1 MKLLFKYGGQVSQ
14 ELLRIDLT
22 DYTFYD
28 YITNNVDKDLL
39 DDLEEERLNSLM
51 MQISKDAKY
60 DDIVFNDD
68 RLVYLVVRMITKY
81 PNIVQTYGEL
91 EWILTYR
98 FIMTNYDKSLDGID
112 NVIRF
117 VNLYI
122 GYAFIGKNELT
133 KEQAQE
139 LRSLAESVLMPIENN
154 VYDNVLPLFVIQAI
168 IEGVDIEEGEVVEV
182 VEDLEEAKE
191 IVELDEDDVNEEV
204 GISEEE
210 EEIIEDKE
218 DVVERVKRIL
228 DEAEGDIEDFDDEIH
243 QIHEEELEEM
253 NEEEQEEEEKEEII
267 KQGKEGV
274 SQVDEVK
281 IFNWKDAI
289 DDYQENIK
297 KKLGTA
303 KQRKQWQEAIEY
315 YEELIE
321 EMESQKMDI
330 GGVVQNFGSPMLAQG
345 MQGSLSGFGTSST
358 EMIF

>member
-14 ELLRIDLT
+14 ELLRIDLA
-22 DYTFYD
+22 DYSFYD
-28 YITNNVDKDLL
+28 YITSNVDKDLL
-39 DDLEEERLNSLM
+39 DSLEEERLNSLI

-60 DDIVFNDD
+60 DEIVFNDD

-133 KEQAQE
+133 KEQASE
-139 LRSLAESVLMPIENN
+139 LRSLAESVLIPIENN

-168 IEGVDIEEGEVVEV
+168 IEGVDIEEGDVVEV
-182 VEDLEEAKE
+182 VKDLEDAKE

-253 NEEEQEEEEKEEII
+253 NEEEQEEEEKKEII
-267 KQGKEGV
+267 DEGKEGV
-274 SQVDEVK
+274 SQVDDEK
-281 IFNWKDAI
+281 ISQWKDAI
-289 DDYQENIK
+289 EFYQESIDAK
-297 KKLGTA
+297 EVTA
-303 KQRKQWQEAIEY
+303 KQRKQWQEAIETY
-315 YEELIE
+315 QEFIE

-330 GGVVQNFGSPMLAQG
+330 GGVVQHFGSPMIEQG

>member
-1 MKLLFKYGGQVSQ
+1 
-14 ELLRIDLT
+14 
-22 DYTFYD
+22 
-28 YITNNVDKDLL
+28 
-39 DDLEEERLNSLM
+39 
-51 MQISKDAKY
+51 
-60 DDIVFNDD
+60 
-68 RLVYLVVRMITKY
+68 
-81 PNIVQTYGEL
+81 
-91 EWILTYR
+91 
-98 FIMTNYDKSLDGID
+98 
-112 NVIRF
+112 
-117 VNLYI
+117 
-122 GYAFIGKNELT
+122 
-133 KEQAQE
+133 
-139 LRSLAESVLMPIENN
+139 
-154 VYDNVLPLFVIQAI
+154 
-168 IEGVDIEEGEVVEV
+168 

-267 KQGKEGV
+267 DEGKEGV
-274 SQVDEVK
+274 SQVDDEK

-315 YEELIE
+315 YEELIA
-321 EMESQKMDI
+321 EMEGQKMDI
-330 GGVVQNFGSPMLAQG
+330 GGVVQHFGSPMIEQG

-358 EMIF
+358 AMTF